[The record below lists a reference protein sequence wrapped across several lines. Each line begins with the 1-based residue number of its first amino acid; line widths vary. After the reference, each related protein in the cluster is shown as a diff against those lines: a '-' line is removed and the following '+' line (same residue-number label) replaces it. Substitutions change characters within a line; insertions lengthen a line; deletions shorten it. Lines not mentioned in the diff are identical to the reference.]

1 MEGGQPASAHGVDVL
16 SGLGIDLS
24 AHRSQSMTAELLAS
38 ADLILAMAR
47 EHVRE
52 AVVTTPE
59 VWPRTFTLK
68 ELVRRAGRIGP
79 RQPAEPMDD
88 WLARV
93 HEGRTTRELMGRS
106 HEDDVADPI
115 GQPRKSYER
124 MIDELNQ
131 LLDQVVWLV
140 WGSEMRERAS

>member
-1 MEGGQPASAHGVDVL
+1 ML

-24 AHRSQSMTAELLAS
+24 THRSQPMTSNLLAG

-52 AVVTTPE
+52 AVVMAPE
-59 VWPRTFTLK
+59 IWPRTFTLK

-79 RQPAEPMDD
+79 RQPSEAVDT
-88 WLARV
+88 WLQRV
-93 HEGRTTRELMGRS
+93 HEGRSTRELMGRS

-115 GQPRKSYER
+115 GQPRRAYER
-124 MIDELNQ
+124 MIADVGELI
-131 LLDQVVWLV
+131 DQVVWLV
-140 WGSEMRERAS
+140 WGADSRKERAS